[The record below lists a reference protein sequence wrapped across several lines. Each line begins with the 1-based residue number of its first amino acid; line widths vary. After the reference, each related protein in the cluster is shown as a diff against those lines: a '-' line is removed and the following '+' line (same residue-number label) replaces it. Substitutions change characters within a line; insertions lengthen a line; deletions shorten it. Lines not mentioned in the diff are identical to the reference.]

1 MNADV
6 GGPRTGASTPPGR
19 GATSGEQADGGAPGA
34 AGGRLVVAVA
44 LLDDERR
51 VLAARRC
58 EPRAYAGMWEFP
70 GGKVEPGEDELD
82 ALVRECR
89 EELDVE
95 IEVGPPLGEV
105 GLASPGWI
113 LRVWFGR
120 VTGRSPRLLDHDEL
134 RWLAAAELDD
144 VHWMPADGPLV
155 EKLRQALTGPD
166 PIRWPQ
172 RP

>member
-1 MNADV
+1 M
-6 GGPRTGASTPPGR
+6 PP
-19 GATSGEQADGGAPGA
+19 A
-34 AGGRLVVAVA
+34 ARGRLVVAVA

-51 VLAARRC
+51 VLAARRR
-58 EPRAYAGMWEFP
+58 EPPAYAGMWEFP

-105 GLASPGWI
+105 ELASPGWI

-120 VTGRSPRLLDHDEL
+120 VVGRSPRLLDHDEL
-134 RWLAAAELDD
+134 RWLAADELDD
-144 VHWMPADGPLV
+144 VRWMPADGPLV
-155 EKLRQALTGPD
+155 EKLRDALTGPD
-166 PIRWPQ
+166 PIRWPH